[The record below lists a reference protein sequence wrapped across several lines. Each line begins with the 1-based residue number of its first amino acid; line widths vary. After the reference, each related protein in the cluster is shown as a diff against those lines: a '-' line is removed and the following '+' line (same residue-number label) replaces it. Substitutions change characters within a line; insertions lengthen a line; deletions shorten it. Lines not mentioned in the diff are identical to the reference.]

1 MFDYKL
7 FDKTVVTL
15 LLVTI
20 TLTLKRDTIQQKKH
34 KHTSIGLIAIGSI
47 KKKVL
52 TEVLVAALVVRFY
65 LVGELEKRTYSSSLP
80 CISNRLTVTP
90 LHLSLHSKRGPES
103 IFYIQSEDILTK
115 RGQNFS
121 PRFVT
126 RCTVLTLP

>member
-34 KHTSIGLIAIGSI
+34 KHTSIGLTAIGSI

-90 LHLSLHSKRGPES
+90 
-103 IFYIQSEDILTK
+103 
-115 RGQNFS
+115 
-121 PRFVT
+121 
-126 RCTVLTLP
+126 